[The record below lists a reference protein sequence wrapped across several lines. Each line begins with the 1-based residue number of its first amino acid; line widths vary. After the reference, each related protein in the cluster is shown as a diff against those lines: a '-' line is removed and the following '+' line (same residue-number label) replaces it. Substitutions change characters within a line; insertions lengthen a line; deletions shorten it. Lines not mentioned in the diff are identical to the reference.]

1 MSFFTHGISDL
12 IDGVGDL
19 ALQAGQA
26 AIAKEFPERTET
38 NPVPQTS
45 APDNAVAEV
54 QQAVVESRPNNQ
66 QLLMYGGLAVAGMLT
81 LYLVLK

>member
-1 MSFFTHGISDL
+1 MSFFTDGISDL

-19 ALQAGQA
+19 ALKAGEA

-54 QQAVVESRPNNQ
+54 QQSVVESGPSNQ
-66 QLLMYGGLAVAGMLT
+66 QLFMYGGLALAGVLT